1 MDFDFATDDNCEN
14 PIINT
19 STAIVSLETIRMFL
33 LQQDNVEEYV
43 KLVGKIEKFF
53 KIKKT
58 SSMRQTN
65 IDTYFH

>member
-58 SSMRQTN
+58 SSM
-65 IDTYFH
+65 